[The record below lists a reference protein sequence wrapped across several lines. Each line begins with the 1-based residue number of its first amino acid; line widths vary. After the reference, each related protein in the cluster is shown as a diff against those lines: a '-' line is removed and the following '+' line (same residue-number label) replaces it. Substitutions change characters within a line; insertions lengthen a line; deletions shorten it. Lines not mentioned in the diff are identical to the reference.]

1 MANSQKAVGFYKLAV
16 QLDPAFALAWGRLA
30 RVESSLYFNGVT
42 AARKAAAQ
50 ALKVAQELQP
60 NSPETTLAQGYY
72 QYWVLRDYELA
83 KATFLLVRNV
93 LPGSSDVLAAL
104 ALITRRQGR
113 WDGSIDYWE
122 QALAIDPRNSGWLA
136 EWART
141 YGMLRQFPA
150 ALKLYDRA
158 LDIEPNDPSLIAA
171 KAGIHQAEG
180 DLEEAQ
186 KLLEGIDA
194 HSVPFGAFRTKI
206 IQSRLE
212 RHHDETIRL
221 LEIRLAELPRISG
234 PPERDDDQVWLA
246 FAHRFAGDVAAAK
259 ATAQDAAGRLETL
272 WKKDP
277 NDLET
282 NGNISVACALLG
294 QKDAALKYAERLV
307 TLWPSSQDAV
317 TGPLPEENLA
327 LVEAT
332 VGETAHPISRLQHLL
347 RIPYS
352 PWGTPLTPAF
362 LRLDPFWDPLR
373 PDPAFQKL
381 CEEKQP

>member
-1 MANSQKAVGFYKLAV
+1 M
-16 QLDPAFALAWGRLA
+16 
-30 RVESSLYFNGVT
+30 T
-42 AARKAAAQ
+42 AAREAAAQ

-60 NSPETTLAQGYY
+60 NSPETTLAQAYY

-83 KATFLLVRNV
+83 KATFRRVRDL
-93 LPGSSDVLAAL
+93 LPGSSDVPSAL
-104 ALITRRQGR
+104 ALIARRQGH
-113 WDGSIDYWE
+113 WDESVAYWE
-122 QALAIDPRNSGWLA
+122 QTLALDPRNSGWLA
-136 EWART
+136 ESART

-158 LDIEPNDPSLIAA
+158 LDIEPNDPDLIAA

-180 DLEEAQ
+180 DLEEAR
-186 KLLEGIDA
+186 KLLTGIDA
-194 HSVPFGAFRTKI
+194 HTLRAFRTKI

-221 LEIRLAELPRISG
+221 LEIGIAEFPQISDLPEG
-234 PPERDDDQVWLA
+234 DNDQLWLA

-259 ATAQDAAGRLETL
+259 TTAQEAASRLETL
-272 WKKDP
+272 WKKAP
-277 NDLET
+277 NDLDT
-282 NGNISVACALLG
+282 NWALSVACALLG

-307 TLWPSSQDAV
+307 TLWPSSEDAV

-332 VGETAHPISRLQHLL
+332 VGETNHPISRLQHLL

-352 PWGTPLTPAF
+352 PWGTPLTSAL
-362 LRLDPFWDPLR
+362 LRLDPLWDPLR
-373 PDPAFQKL
+373 ADPAFQKL
-381 CEEKQP
+381 CEEKKP